1 MAAQRSSSP
10 RANDVTPLLCT
21 RGHVSVSTHQNIS
34 IIVWVAHA
42 TVPAVQCLQEVSKTM
57 IVRYPNGHSS
67 VSFVLDGVGVP
78 TPDAQVVLQ
87 RSLGARSQPH
97 VTAIV
102 LEGSGFWASG
112 LRGMISN
119 SHREAQAKSALKI
132 TTSIDSLVGWFCE
145 EHGAR
150 TGVELAPM
158 ALRDVL
164 QHARQIGETA
174 AHQGWE
180 AS

>member
-1 MAAQRSSSP
+1 MSAQRSISP
-10 RANDVTPLLCT
+10 GANEITPLRYT
-21 RGHVSVSTHQNIS
+21 RGHVSVCAFQNIS

-42 TVPAVQCLQEVSKTM
+42 TVPAVHCLQEVSKTM
-57 IVRYPNGHSS
+57 IVRFPNGHSS
-67 VSFVLDGVGVP
+67 VSFILDGVGVP
-78 TPDAQVVLQ
+78 TPEAQVALQ
-87 RSLGARSQPH
+87 RSLGTRSQIN
-97 VTAIV
+97 VTGIV

-132 TTSIDSLVGWFCE
+132 MTSIDSLVGWFCE
-145 EHGAR
+145 EHNER

-164 QHARQIGETA
+164 QRARRIGETA

-180 AS
+180 AI

>member
-1 MAAQRSSSP
+1 MSAQPSISP
-10 RANDVTPLLCT
+10 AMNEVTPLRYT
-21 RGHVSVSTHQNIS
+21 RGHVSVSAVQNVS
-34 IIVWVAHA
+34 IIVWVGHA
-42 TVPAVQCLQEVSKTM
+42 TVPAVLCVQEATKTM
-57 IVRYPNGHSS
+57 IMRFPSGHSS

-78 TPDAQVVLQ
+78 TPEAQVLLQ
-87 RSLGARSQPH
+87 RSFAARSQIN

-132 TTSIDSLVGWFCE
+132 MTSIDSLVGWFCE
-145 EHGAR
+145 EHGVR

-164 QHARQIGETA
+164 QHARRIGEKA
-174 AHQGWE
+174 AQQGWE
-180 AS
+180 AI